1 VKLAEFAAILVICAS
16 LTVKCQNVESREI
29 AGFGDN
35 LTREFERSM
44 DNALCF
50 EDIEIGAQWES
61 PGRTVT
67 ETDIVNF
74 ANHTG
79 DFNPLHI
86 DAEFASKTIYR
97 KPIAHGLLGMSWAA
111 GLGSNFPRVSTVA
124 FSAVRDWEFHK
135 PIYAGDT
142 LRLTTTVLDK
152 VMHGKRTGRVAWLL
166 KLSNQRG
173 ELVQQGIFETIVA
186 VRHPQRIRESKRL
199 ENGVPDNSL
208 EHQSEFDES

>member
-1 VKLAEFAAILVICAS
+1 
-16 LTVKCQNVESREI
+16 
-29 AGFGDN
+29 
-35 LTREFERSM
+35 M
-44 DNALCF
+44 DVALCF
-50 EDIEIGAQWES
+50 EDIEIGAQWDS

-74 ANHTG
+74 ASNTG
-79 DFNPLHI
+79 DFNPLHV

-111 GLGSNFPRVSTVA
+111 GLGSHFPRVSTIA

-142 LRLTTTVLDK
+142 LRLNTTVLDK
-152 VMHGKRTGRVAWLL
+152 IIHGKRTGRVAWLL
-166 KLSNQRG
+166 KLFNQRG

-186 VRHPQRIRESKRL
+186 VRYPQKQRPQNRI
-199 ENGVPDNSL
+199 ENGVPNKLIESDI
-208 EHQSEFDES
+208 EDESN